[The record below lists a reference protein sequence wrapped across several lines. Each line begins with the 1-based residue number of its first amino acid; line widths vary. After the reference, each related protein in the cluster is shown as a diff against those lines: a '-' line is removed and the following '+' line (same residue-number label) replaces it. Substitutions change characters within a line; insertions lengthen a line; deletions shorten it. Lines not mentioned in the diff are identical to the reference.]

1 MASLQYT
8 RSPCPVPLVLP
19 VELLRHKRV
28 SFPRRHPSNVGDTAS
43 SFRRWD
49 HFRDPR
55 LSCPQGPHGGL
66 TAHGSRTAFTC
77 TPHEKPHAA
86 DIRTRTDGTGEARS
100 ATTGFSIKRQRRR
113 SASSALRRGASHPF
127 GAFLKALK
135 HPGLSAYPLS
145 GLYPG
150 TQLDDPRPGPPL
162 RVGILRPTFARC
174 PLFCSP
180 LACTQWSSG
189 RFPRD
194 GSSPVQHKASRHG
207 AGMPFRPTPT
217 GYLGKRRFGIP
228 PSVCAD
234 PCGFR

>member
-86 DIRTRTDGTGEARS
+86 DIRTRLGGTGEARS
-100 ATTGFSIKRQRRR
+100 ASTGLPIKRQRRR

-150 TQLDDPRPGPPL
+150 TQLEGPRPGQSL
-162 RVGILRPTFARC
+162 RVGIFASHFC
-174 PLFCSP
+174 QVPVILFALGLHPMELGSV
-180 LACTQWSSG
+180 SSG
-189 RFPRD
+189 RIQPCSTQGLPAWRRY
-194 GSSPVQHKASRHG
+194 SLSPYSNG
-207 AGMPFRPTPT
+207 L
-217 GYLGKRRFGIP
+217 LG
-228 PSVCAD
+228 
-234 PCGFR
+234 